1 MVKTCK
7 VLLNNEV
14 ATVIEFDGAEIQLSP
29 IQRNTEYVRVQK
41 KDDYYRVVSD
51 DFKEEIA
58 APVQTNNKME
68 GNKKTTNG
76 NTKIHSKRIS
86 GKKENA

>member
-41 KDDYYRVVSD
+41 KDGFYRVVND

-58 APVQTNNKME
+58 APIQTSNKME
-68 GNKKTTNG
+68 GNKKTTNE

-86 GKKENA
+86 VKK